1 MKEYKARIAFVNQK
15 QLKGRQALHRI
26 FLKPQ
31 YKVYRGLSVLYFN
44 ASFPGVPFFQN
55 ISTSR
60 LEPINGKQCCL
71 TFLSFKISLEANK
84 DQISDHSKS
93 RTRFLITPKI
103 VLDFCFILEFT
114 VKIFILL
121 FLNQSTL
128 QCSID
133 LENRP

>member
-1 MKEYKARIAFVNQK
+1 MGGLYPRYHIEGDTWRVLLTRHFCNSLSVYLFFEPELGKSGKFNNQGMKEYKARIAFVNQK

-31 YKVYRGLSVLYFN
+31 YKVYRGLSILYFN
-44 ASFPGVPFFQN
+44 TSFSDVPFFFQN

-84 DQISDHSKS
+84 D
-93 RTRFLITPKI
+93 
-103 VLDFCFILEFT
+103 
-114 VKIFILL
+114 
-121 FLNQSTL
+121 
-128 QCSID
+128 
-133 LENRP
+133 